1 MTYQQPEKLLVRQS
15 GLYQLADGRQIQVIV
30 NAGRHAKWG
39 QGYYNAKLIKK
50 LGPGHKLVLRVLEEN
65 GAFDQASGM
74 TSRNIWFKGEK
85 ILKDEGDGRYWTLT
99 GVRARLSEMQ
109 RKGTPINFVGSGPNQ
124 MKLKDEDEQKFRMEK
139 GNRWY
144 LLRREGMG
152 LLR

>member
-1 MTYQQPEKLLVRQS
+1 MSAQPEKLVVKESGTYTLV
-15 GLYQLADGRQIQVIV
+15 DGRQIQVIV
-30 NAGRHAKWG
+30 NSRRHSKWG
-39 QGYYNAKLIKK
+39 TGYYNAKKIKK

-65 GAFDQASGM
+65 GAFEASGM

-109 RKGTPINFVGSGPNQ
+109 RKDTPINFVGSGPNQ

-139 GNRWY
+139 GNRWF